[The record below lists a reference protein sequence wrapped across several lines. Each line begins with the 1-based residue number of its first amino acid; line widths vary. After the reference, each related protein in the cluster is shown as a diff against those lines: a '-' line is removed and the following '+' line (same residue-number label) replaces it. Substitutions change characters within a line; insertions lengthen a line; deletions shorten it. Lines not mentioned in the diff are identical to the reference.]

1 LKQQYQQNNPSMSDT
16 YSEDDRKP
24 AAVKNREPRDVEK
37 GEGGGG
43 RVKLP
48 PSATTQSKRARSSSS
63 RHKRSHK
70 HSHKHKQH
78 HHDKSSQ
85 NNRTTNDGDDEK
97 IAAGDVP
104 EMDNKHK
111 RSHKHSHKHSDK
123 HKHHCHDKPTREAHE
138 KVVADDF
145 ARAPTTDKKWTA
157 FSSFSGITESITPS
171 YKYSNEEGYKKE
183 IDEDKIANLSEPL
196 TYAPSLMAHVYR
208 HDAAATNSS
217 NEIGKG

>member
-1 LKQQYQQNNPSMSDT
+1 MSDT

-24 AAVKNREPRDVEK
+24 AAVEYREPRDVEK

-48 PSATTQSKRARSSSS
+48 PSATTTQSKRAQSSSS
-63 RHKRSHK
+63 HQKRSHK
-70 HSHKHKQH
+70 HSRKHKHH
-78 HHDKSSQ
+78 HRDKLSR

-97 IAAGDVP
+97 IAAGDTP

-123 HKHHCHDKPTREAHE
+123 HKRHHHDKPTREAHE
-138 KVVADDF
+138 KVAADDF
-145 ARAPTTDKKWTA
+145 ARAPTTDKKWNT
-157 FSSFSGITESITPS
+157 FLSLDVITESIKPP

-183 IDEDKIANLSEPL
+183 MDEDKIAKLLEPL
-196 TYAPSLMAHVYR
+196 TYAPSLMVHVYH
-208 HDAAATNSS
+208 HDAAATNSR
-217 NEIGKG
+217 NEIGKD

>member
-1 LKQQYQQNNPSMSDT
+1 LKQQYQQNNLNMSDT

-24 AAVKNREPRDVEK
+24 AAVKYREPRDVEK

-48 PSATTQSKRARSSSS
+48 PSATTTQSKRARSSSS

-123 HKHHCHDKPTREAHE
+123 HRHHRHDKSTREAHE
-138 KVVADDF
+138 KIAADDF

-157 FSSFSGITESITPS
+157 FSSFTGITETIKPS

-183 IDEDKIANLSEPL
+183 MDEDKIAKSSEPL

-217 NEIGKG
+217 K

>member
-1 LKQQYQQNNPSMSDT
+1 MSDT

-24 AAVKNREPRDVEK
+24 AAVENREPRDVEK

-48 PSATTQSKRARSSSS
+48 PSATTQSKSAQLSSS

-70 HSHKHKQH
+70 HKHKHD
-78 HHDKSSQ
+78 HHDQSLQ
-85 NNRTTNDGDDEK
+85 NNQTTRMNDGDDEK
-97 IAAGDVP
+97 IATNDAPVT
-104 EMDNKHK
+104 DNKHK

-123 HKHHCHDKPTREAHE
+123 HKHHHHDKPTREGHE
-138 KVVADDF
+138 KIAAVDF

-157 FSSFSGITESITPS
+157 FSSSAGITESIKPL
-171 YKYSNEEGYKKE
+171 YKYSSEEGYKKD
-183 IDEDKIANLSEPL
+183 IDEDKIAKSLEPL

-208 HDAAATNSS
+208 HDAAATNSR
-217 NEIGKG
+217 NEIGKD